1 MTLFVGLGNPGPAY
15 ERTRHNIGFR
25 VLDAMLATLHPRSIS
40 KTSFHGELYRDKD
53 RFFLKPTTYMNH
65 SGISVQAVMN
75 FYKIPLENLVV
86 IHDDIDLKFPELRLK
101 RGGGNGGHNGLRS
114 IDALLGREYLRVRL
128 GVGKPLYK
136 SQVADYVLAPFSEEE
151 EPKAQCLAE
160 YAARVALRI
169 SQEPLDELKSR
180 YTLKATDDPCAR

>member
-25 VLDAMLATLHPRSIS
+25 VIDAMRETLQPRFIS
-40 KTSFHGELYRDKD
+40 KASFRGELYREGSI
-53 RFFLKPTTYMNH
+53 FLLKPLTYMNH

-86 IHDDIDLKFPELRLK
+86 FHDDIDLKFPELRLK

-114 IDALLGREYLRVRL
+114 IDALMGKEYLRVRL

-136 SQVADYVLAPFSEEE
+136 SQVADYVLAPFADEE

-160 YAARVALRI
+160 YAARVALQIPVRAL
-169 SQEPLDELKSR
+169 EELKSR